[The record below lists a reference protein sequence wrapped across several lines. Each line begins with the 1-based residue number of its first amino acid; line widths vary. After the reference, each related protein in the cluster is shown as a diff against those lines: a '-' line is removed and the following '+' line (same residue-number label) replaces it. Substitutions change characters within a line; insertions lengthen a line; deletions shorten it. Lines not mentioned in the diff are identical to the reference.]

1 MLYLGN
7 QKVCYAIKKPSVE
20 REVVSGVFSMPTN
33 DIDIIMPDNATDIGD
48 YGLYYAYYHATG
60 VKSFNSNNITAITG
74 NYAFSN
80 AFAYS
85 SIVTASF
92 PKLET
97 VSGTESCGSIFSRCD
112 NLTKLDLSALKTISG
127 SMASLATYCT
137 SLIEVKFDSLET
149 IAINNGLTYAFQ
161 YSTALEEL
169 SFPKLSLID
178 KTNVLQYACRGCT
191 SLKNVYFGGLRSDSF
206 GTPTNQFSNML
217 NGVTGCTVHLPSS
230 LEGHLGS
237 RSFGGSSTSIV
248 YDLPA
253 TE

>member
-1 MLYLGN
+1 MLYLGS
-7 QKVCYAIKKPSVE
+7 QKVCIAIKKPSVE
-20 REVVSGVFSMPTN
+20 REVVNGVFSMPTN
-33 DIDIIMPDNATDIGD
+33 SIDIVMPDNATDIGD
-48 YGLYYAYYHATG
+48 YGLYYAYCHATG
-60 VKSFNSNNITAITG
+60 FKSFNSNNITAITG
-74 NYAFSN
+74 NRALSN
-80 AFAYS
+80 TFYYS
-85 SIVTASF
+85 SIEIATF
-92 PKLET
+92 PKLEI
-97 VSGTESCGSIFSRCD
+97 VSGTESCGSVFSQCT

-127 SMASLATYCT
+127 SMSSIASYCS
-137 SLIEVKFDSLET
+137 SLTEVKLDSLET

-161 YSTALEEL
+161 YDTALEEL

-191 SLKNVYFGGLRSDSF
+191 ALKNVYFGGLKSDSF

-217 NGVTGCTVHLPSS
+217 SGVSGCTVHLPSS
-230 LEGHLGS
+230 LNGYLGN

>member
-7 QKVCYAIKKPSVE
+7 QKVCFAIKKPSVE
-20 REVVSGVFSMPTN
+20 REVVNGVFAMPTN
-33 DIDIIMPDNATDIGD
+33 SIDIIMPDNATDIGD
-48 YGLYYAYYHATG
+48 YGLYYAYYYATG
-60 VKSFNSNNITAITG
+60 VKSFNSNKVTAITG
-74 NYAFSN
+74 ENALN
-80 AFAYS
+80 QAFAYS
-85 SIVTASF
+85 SIETVSF

-97 VSGTESCGSIFSRCD
+97 VSGTGACASALYHCD
-112 NLTKLDLSALKTISG
+112 NLTKLDLSSLKTISG
-127 SMASLATYCT
+127 SMAYIAAYCT
-137 SLIEVKFDSLET
+137 SLTEVKFDSLET
-149 IAINNGLTYAFQ
+149 IAINSGLYYAFQ

-191 SLKNVYFGGLRSDSF
+191 ALKNVYFGGLKSTSF

-217 NGVTGCTVHLPSS
+217 NGVTGCIVHLPSS
-230 LEGHLGS
+230 LNGHLGS